1 MWCFKKSLHLFSK
14 TPVFWKRGFGSA
26 LPTRT
31 PKNNHVNILVG
42 NTIAKI
48 PPSQA
53 RLARTGQKKVFDYTL
68 YAKIV
73 GGNQNAIRKVEF
85 FPDFVDDT
93 YLPRSYIKE
102 SGPVFETRHDCW
114 GMSTAKLLVTM
125 KDGAVKT
132 LYKRLKSRNLV
143 DRKVRLVYKSHNRQP
158 DRAFGVELEMISPVR
173 PGIMRD
179 ALNKVIPP
187 KRAIVTGWS
196 NKTTKAWKVGVDNS
210 INAPPDKFGMEVVSP
225 ILRGEEGIDYLRKVS
240 QQLGSVGAYSDV
252 SCGLHVH
259 IDLHGINFNGQK
271 RICQAWLNYEAVF
284 DELIAP
290 DRRGSKNI
298 FCLSTRENP
307 AFQSLSNHSA
317 HELIENQTTLKGLVS
332 VFNRSNDNRNR
343 YFKLNLQNLVR
354 SHNNR
359 NTIEFRGHEGTTDAK
374 EIEMWVR
381 LVTRFVEAAANP
393 QRSIAPFEN
402 GDGNG
407 TVENLLRFVEAD
419 VAMKKYF
426 GQ

>member
-1 MWCFKKSLHLFSK
+1 MWCFKNSLHLFSK
-14 TPVFWKRGFGSA
+14 TPVLWKRGFGSA
-26 LPTRT
+26 LSTRT
-31 PKNNHVNILVG
+31 PKNNHVNIVVG

-73 GGNQNAIRKVEF
+73 DGNQDAIRKVEF
-85 FPDFVDDT
+85 FPDIVDDT
-93 YLPRSYIKE
+93 YLPRSYVNE

-125 KDGAVKT
+125 EDGAVKT
-132 LYKRLKSRNLV
+132 LYKRLKAGNLV

-158 DRAFGVELEMISPVR
+158 DRAFGVELELISSVR
-173 PGIMRD
+173 PRIMRD
-179 ALNKVIPP
+179 AINEVIPP

-196 NKTTKAWKVGVDNS
+196 DKTTKAWKVGIDNS
-210 INAPPDKFGMEVVSP
+210 INAPAEKFGMEVVSP

-240 QQLGSVGAYSDV
+240 QQLVVKGAYSDV
-252 SCGLHVH
+252 SCGFHVH
-259 IDLHGINFNGQK
+259 IDLHGINFNGIK

-290 DRRGSKNI
+290 DRRDSKNI
-298 FCLSTRENP
+298 FCLSIRGNP
-307 AFQSLSNHSA
+307 AFQSLSYHSA
-317 HELIENQTTLKGLVS
+317 HELIKAQTTLKGLVS

-354 SHNNR
+354 SNNTR
-359 NTIEFRGHEGTTDAK
+359 NTIEFRGHEGTTDAE

-381 LVTRFVEAAANP
+381 LVTLFVEAAASPHRN
-393 QRSIAPFEN
+393 IVPFED
-402 GDGNG
+402 GDG
-407 TVENLLRFVEAD
+407 TVENLLRFVGAD